1 MEISQ
6 MIKGRRYGIKNVK
19 EFCNIPSSLLLPPVY
34 PPSST
39 EIVERL

>member
-6 MIKGRRYGIKNVK
+6 MTKEKRYGIKNVK
-19 EFCNIPSSLLLPPVY
+19 NEEFCNIPSPPS